1 MILYMHFCRIRSN
14 ELNIVTGIQEKAR
27 KLKGRIVLPEGT
39 EERTVQAAKRLLS
52 EGICTPVL
60 LGDIQQIKALC
71 QKFTFNPDRVE
82 MVDPV
87 KDSMY
92 EFYVDDYY
100 RLRKEKGMTP
110 EEARKVMTN
119 NLFFGAMMVRHGRV
133 DGSVAGALS
142 TTGDV
147 LRAAI
152 HCIGLAPGIDVVSSC
167 FLMVLPEFQGERGK
181 LFVFADCAVLPDPTA
196 EQLASI
202 AISSAETMRKLGG
215 QEPRVAMLSF
225 STKGSAKHDRIDK
238 VLKALSIIRQKAL
251 DLAVDGELQLDA
263 AVVPSIAKRKAPDSK
278 VAGNANVLVFPD
290 LDSGNIGYKLTQR
303 FGGAEAI
310 GPVIQGLAKPANDL
324 SRGCSVD
331 DIVNVAAI
339 ASVLAKG

>member
-1 MILYMHFCRIRSN
+1 M
-14 ELNIVTGIQEKAR
+14 NIVTGIQEKAR
-27 KLKGRIVLPEGT
+27 KLKGRIVLPEGH
-39 EERTVQAAKRLLS
+39 EERNIQAAKKLIS

-60 LGDIQQIKALC
+60 LGKIDDIKKSCLSLKINTEKL
-71 QKFTFNPDRVE
+71 E
-82 MVDPV
+82 MIEPLQDGQV
-87 KDSMY
+87 
-92 EFYVDDYY
+92 EFYADDYY

-110 EEARKVMTN
+110 DEARKTMQNT
-119 NLFFGAMMVRHGRV
+119 LYFGAMMVRHGRV
-133 DGSVAGALS
+133 DGSVAGALN

-152 HCIGLAPGIDVVSSC
+152 QIIGLAKGIDVVSSS
-167 FLMVLPEFQGERGK
+167 FLMVMPEFQGERNK

-238 VLKALSIIRQKAL
+238 VLKALSIVKQKAP
-251 DLAVDGELQLDA
+251 DLMVDGELQLDA
-263 AVVPSIAKRKAPDSK
+263 AVISSIAKRKAPDSQ
-278 VAGNANVLVFPD
+278 VAGQANVLVFPD

>member
-1 MILYMHFCRIRSN
+1 VIV
-14 ELNIVTGIQEKAR
+14 NIVSSIQDKAR

-39 EERTVQAAKRLLS
+39 EERTVQAARKLLS
-52 EGICTPVL
+52 EGICTPIL
-60 LGDIQQIKALC
+60 LGDTEQIRNLC
-71 QKFTFNPDRVE
+71 KKYMLNPDKIE

-87 KDSMY
+87 KDSMFD
-92 EFYVDDYY
+92 FYIDDFY
-100 RLRKEKGMTP
+100 RIRKEKGMTP
-110 EEARKVMTN
+110 DQAKIVMTN
-119 NLFFGAMMVRHGRV
+119 TLYFGAMMVRHGRA
-133 DGSVAGALS
+133 DGSVAGAINI
-142 TTGDV
+142 TGDV

-152 HCIGLAPGIDVVSSC
+152 QCIGLAPGIDVVSSC
-167 FLMVLPEFQGERGK
+167 FLMVIPEFQGERNK
-181 LFVFADCAVLPDPTA
+181 LFIFADCAVLPDPTA

-202 AISSAETMRKLGG
+202 AISSAETMRKLGA
-215 QEPRVAMLSF
+215 QEPRVALLSF
-225 STKGSAKHDRIDK
+225 STKASAKHDRIEK
-238 VLKALSIIRQKAL
+238 VVQALSIIRQKAP
-251 DLAVDGELQLDA
+251 DLAVDGELQVDA
-263 AVVPSIAKRKAPDSK
+263 AIVPAIAKRKAPDSD
-278 VAGNANVLVFPD
+278 VAGKANVLIFPD

>member
-1 MILYMHFCRIRSN
+1 M
-14 ELNIVTGIQEKAR
+14 NIVTSIQDKAR
-27 KLKGRIVLPEGT
+27 KLKGRIVFPEGS
-39 EERTVQAAKRLLS
+39 EERTVQAAKKLLS
-52 EGICTPVL
+52 ERICTPVL
-60 LGDIQQIKALC
+60 LGNADEIRKVCKNFGA
-71 QKFTFNPDRVE
+71 NPDKIE
-82 MVDPV
+82 IVDPSS
-87 KDSMY
+87 DSMFD
-92 EFYVDDYY
+92 FYADDYY

-110 EEARKVMTN
+110 DEAVRIMKNT
-119 NLFFGAMMVRHGRV
+119 LYFGAMMVRHGRV

-152 HCIGLAPGIDVVSSC
+152 QIIGLARGINVVSSC
-167 FLMVLPEFQGERGK
+167 FLMVLSEFQGERDK
-181 LFVFADCAVLPDPTA
+181 VIVFGDCAVLPDPNA
-196 EQLASI
+196 EQLASV
-202 AISSAETMRKLGG
+202 AVSSAETMRKLVG

-225 STKGSAKHDRIDK
+225 STKGSAKHDRVDK
-238 VLKALSIIRQKAL
+238 VLKALEIVKQNAP

-263 AVVPSIAKRKAPDSK
+263 AVIPSVAKRKAPDSK
-278 VAGNANVLVFPD
+278 VAGNANVLIFPD

-303 FGGAEAI
+303 FAGAEAI

>member
-1 MILYMHFCRIRSN
+1 M
-14 ELNIVTGIQEKAR
+14 NIVTSIQDKAR
-27 KLKGRIVLPEGT
+27 KLKGRIVLPEGS
-39 EERTVQAAKRLLS
+39 EERTVQAAKKLLS
-52 EGICTPVL
+52 EGICAPVL
-60 LGDIQQIKALC
+60 LGDIDQIKKLC
-71 QKFTFNPDRVE
+71 QNYTLNPDKVE
-82 MVDPV
+82 IVDPA
-87 KDSMY
+87 KDSMFD
-92 EFYVDDYY
+92 FYVDDYY
-100 RLRKEKGMTP
+100 RLRKEKGMTLD
-110 EEARKVMTN
+110 EARRVLQNT
-119 NLFFGAMMVRHGRV
+119 LFFGAMMVRHARV

-152 HCIGLAPGIDVVSSC
+152 QCIGLAKGIDVVSSS

-238 VLKALSIIRQKAL
+238 VLKALSIVKQKAP

-278 VAGNANVLVFPD
+278 VAGNANVLIFPD

-303 FGGAEAI
+303 FGGADAI

-339 ASVLAKG
+339 ASVLSKG

>member
-1 MILYMHFCRIRSN
+1 MTS
-14 ELNIVTGIQEKAR
+14 IQDKAR
-27 KLKGRIVLPEGT
+27 KLKGRIVLPEGS
-39 EERTVQAAKRLLS
+39 EERTVQAAKKLLS

-60 LGDIQQIKALC
+60 LGNADEIRKVC
-71 QKFTFNPDRVE
+71 NKFNARPDKIEV
-82 MVDPV
+82 VDPNS
-87 KDSMY
+87 DSMFDY
-92 EFYVDDYY
+92 YADDYY

-110 EEARKVMTN
+110 SEAEKAMKNT
-119 NLFFGAMMVRHGRV
+119 LYFGAMMVRHGRV

-152 HCIGLAPGIDVVSSC
+152 QIIGLAKGINVVSSC
-167 FLMVLPEFQGERGK
+167 FLMVLPEFQGERDK
-181 LFVFADCAVLPDPTA
+181 VIVFGDCAVLPDPDPD
-196 EQLASI
+196 QLASV
-202 AISSAETMRKLGG
+202 AISSADTMRKLVG

-238 VLKALSIIRQKAL
+238 VLKALEIIKQKAP

-263 AVVPSIAKRKAPDSK
+263 AVVPSVAKRKAPDSK
-278 VAGNANVLVFPD
+278 VAGNANVLIFPD

-303 FGGAEAI
+303 FAGAEAI
-310 GPVIQGLAKPANDL
+310 GPIIQGLAKPANDL
-324 SRGCSVD
+324 SRGCLVD

-339 ASVLAKG
+339 ASVLAKS

>member
-1 MILYMHFCRIRSN
+1 V
-14 ELNIVTGIQEKAR
+14 NIVSVIQDKAR

-39 EERTVQAAKRLLS
+39 EERTVQAARKLQS
-52 EGICTPVL
+52 DGICVPIL
-60 LGDIQQIKALC
+60 LGDGDQIRTLC
-71 QKFTFNPDRVE
+71 QKYMINPDKIE
-82 MVDPV
+82 TIDPA
-87 KDSMY
+87 KDSMFD
-92 EFYVDDYY
+92 FYVDDYY

-110 EEARKVMTN
+110 EQAKITLAN
-119 NLFFGAMMVRHGRV
+119 TLFFGAMMVRHGRA
-133 DGSVAGALS
+133 DGSVAGAMNN
-142 TTGDV
+142 TGDV

-152 HCIGLAPGIDVVSSC
+152 QCIGLAPGIDVVSSC
-167 FLMVLPEFQGERGK
+167 FLMVIPEFQGERNK
-181 LFVFADCAVLPDPTA
+181 LFIFADCAVLPDPNA

-215 QEPRVAMLSF
+215 QEPQVAMLSF

-238 VLKALSIIRQKAL
+238 VLKALSIVKQRTP

-263 AVVPSIAKRKAPDSK
+263 AVVPSIAKRKAPDST
-278 VAGNANVLVFPD
+278 VAGKANVLVFPD

-310 GPVIQGLAKPANDL
+310 GPVIQGLARPANDL

>member
-1 MILYMHFCRIRSN
+1 M
-14 ELNIVTGIQEKAR
+14 NIVTSIQEKAR
-27 KLKGRIVLPEGT
+27 KLKGRIVLPEGS
-39 EERTVQAAKRLLS
+39 EERNVQAAKKLLS
-52 EGICTPVL
+52 EGITTPVL
-60 LGDIQQIKALC
+60 LGNIDEIKKTC
-71 QKFTFNPDRVE
+71 QNNNINPDKIE
-82 MVDPV
+82 MIYPSKDPQF
-87 KDSMY
+87 
-92 EFYVDDYY
+92 EFYADDYY
-100 RLRKEKGMTP
+100 RLRQAKGMTP
-110 EEARKVMTN
+110 EEARKIMSNT
-119 NLFFGAMMVRHGRV
+119 LYFGAMMVRHDRV
-133 DGSVAGALS
+133 DGSVAGALN

-152 HCIGLAPGIDVVSSC
+152 QIIGLAKGIDVVSSS
-167 FLMVLPEFQGERGK
+167 FLMVLPEFQGERSK
-181 LFVFADCAVLPDPTA
+181 LLVFADCAVLPDPTA

-225 STKGSAKHDRIDK
+225 STKGSAQHEKIDK
-238 VLKALSIIRQKAL
+238 VLTALSIVKQKAP
-251 DLAVDGELQLDA
+251 DLLIDGELQLDA
-263 AVVPSIAKRKAPDSK
+263 AVVQAIAKRKAPDSK
-278 VAGNANVLVFPD
+278 VAGQANVLIFPD
-290 LDSGNIGYKLTQR
+290 LNSGNIGYKLTQR

>member
-1 MILYMHFCRIRSN
+1 M
-14 ELNIVTGIQEKAR
+14 NIVTSIQDKAR
-27 KLKGRIVLPEGT
+27 KLKGRIVLPEGA
-39 EERTVQAAKRLLS
+39 EERTVQAARKLMS

-60 LGDIQQIKALC
+60 LGDEGEIQGVCRAHKINFERLEIV
-71 QKFTFNPDRVE
+71 N
-82 MVDPV
+82 PV
-87 KDSMY
+87 KDSMFD
-92 EFYVDDYY
+92 FYADDYY
-100 RLRKEKGMTP
+100 RLRQEKGMSA
-110 EEARKVMTN
+110 EEAKKIMKNT
-119 NLFFGAMMVRHGRV
+119 LYFGAMMVRHGRA

-152 HCIGLAPGIDVVSSC
+152 QIIGLTKGIDIVSSC
-167 FLMVLPEFQGERGK
+167 FLMVLPEYQGERNK
-181 LFVFADCAVLPDPTA
+181 LFIFADCAVLPDPNS
-196 EQLASI
+196 EQLASV

-225 STKGSAKHDRIDK
+225 STKGSAKHERIDK
-238 VLKALSIIRQKAL
+238 VLKALEIIKRKAP
-251 DLAVDGELQLDA
+251 DLQVDGELQLDA
-263 AVVPSIAKRKAPDSK
+263 AVAPSVAKRKAPDSK
-278 VAGNANVLVFPD
+278 VAGIANVLIFPD

-303 FGGAEAI
+303 FANAEAI

>member
-1 MILYMHFCRIRSN
+1 MHFYRIKSE
-14 ELNIVTGIQEKAR
+14 ELMNIVTSIQDKAR
-27 KLKGRIVLPEGT
+27 KLKCRIVLPEGS
-39 EERTVQAAKRLLS
+39 EERTVQAAKKLQS

-60 LGDIQQIKALC
+60 LGNLDDIRKVC
-71 QKFTFNPDRVE
+71 QNFNINPDKVE
-82 MVDPV
+82 IVEPQKDPNF
-87 KDSMY
+87 

-110 EEARKVMTN
+110 EEARKVMQNT
-119 NLFFGAMMVRHGRV
+119 LFFGAMMVRHGRV
-133 DGSVAGALS
+133 DGSVAGAIN

-152 HCIGLAPGIDVVSSC
+152 QIIGLAKDINVVSSC
-167 FLMVLPEFQGERGK
+167 FLMVLPEYMGERNK
-181 LFVFADCAVLPDPTA
+181 LFVFGDCAVLPDPNP
-196 EQLASI
+196 EQLASV
-202 AISSAETMRKLGG
+202 AISSADTMKKLGG
-215 QEPRVAMLSF
+215 QIPRVAMLSF
-225 STKGSAKHDRIDK
+225 STKGSAKHDHVDK
-238 VLKALSIIRQKAL
+238 VLNALAIVKEKAP

-263 AVVPSIAKRKAPDSK
+263 AVVPAIAKRKAPDSK
-278 VAGNANVLVFPD
+278 VAGNANVLIFPD
-290 LDSGNIGYKLTQR
+290 LDAGNIGYKLTQR
-303 FGGAEAI
+303 FANAEAI